1 MTIPTQTPSADLAGG
16 KPVFT
21 SHSSLALNCLDSNRL
36 AVAAWLAL
44 FLLAA
49 RLDANDQLLMESP
62 PTPLLQSGERE
73 ESPPTPLLQKSGGQ
87 EPAPVAHTAHHFTGK
102 GV

>member
-1 MTIPTQTPSADLAGG
+1 MTIPARNPSADLTGG
-16 KPVFT
+16 NPVFS

-49 RLDANDQLLMESP
+49 RLDAADDRLVGAGS
-62 PTPLLQSGERE
+62 
-73 ESPPTPLLQKSGGQ
+73 K
-87 EPAPVAHTAHHFTGK
+87 PALVAHAAHHFTNT
-102 GV
+102 GVRT

>member
-1 MTIPTQTPSADLAGG
+1 MTIPTQNPSADLAGG

-62 PTPLLQSGERE
+62 PTPLLQ
-73 ESPPTPLLQKSGGQ
+73 KSGGQ

>member
-1 MTIPTQTPSADLAGG
+1 MTTPAQNPSAALAGG
-16 KPVFT
+16 KPES

-49 RLDANDQLLMESP
+49 RLDAADDRLVGAGS
-62 PTPLLQSGERE
+62 
-73 ESPPTPLLQKSGGQ
+73 K
-87 EPAPVAHTAHHFTGK
+87 PASVAHVAHHFTNK